1 MRRESFALALI
12 VALSTAAQ
20 GQAIP
25 AVIVRGTVL
34 DASTSLPLR
43 GAHLTLVAMVP
54 SVLPASGQ
62 SPTLTGS
69 RVTMTDSAGDYELR
83 GVPAGEYRLLVRRLG
98 YRAALVDLDATT
110 GNEARISFGL
120 VVTPVRLQAVQV
132 DGDRVNLFGRLS
144 LAYDTGEV
152 TRPSAALARQRE
164 YLSTDV
170 RELTA
175 LGAIEGASL
184 GETDIFRALRR
195 MPGISGANDQSTALW
210 VRGGQWDQVRVSY
223 DGIPLFNPFHT
234 PRDFGG
240 GGMTGIGGDAIG
252 AAFLHPGVR
261 PVSLFSQG
269 ASLVDIRSRAPV
281 DTNARIVADASLR
294 SGTFSFEKASRSGR
308 SGIALSGRR
317 SFLRDLFSITNGR
330 GAHAEYA
337 DLALRA
343 DHDFGGGTSIE
354 FSHLLTRDYDEA
366 FLSFVPFSYSGATRS
381 DPDILRSGTRL
392 MRGTLNI
399 AARGLRISHTVGYS
413 SYESRNY
420 SGQFPAGVLDSIND
434 PDWGPYVYTAGKPVP
449 YFSRVNYVTVRGALS
464 PLASQTSDRWN
475 AGYDLST
482 YRASSKAPRHAFSWS
497 DLSPEPLDLGK
508 TLAMASVWGERRW
521 RPSEAVALDAG
532 IRIESD
538 RVALTPRLGGSFQA
552 RRRIDAFTTMS
563 AGVSRSFQDMQELP
577 FTPWARANDSRGYW
591 LLSGSGTPALRADQ
605 AHVGID
611 RWVGESVLVDLNAYA
626 RRLTGV
632 ANRPRPMGD
641 SVLRPLTETGTISAH
656 GVELSAR
663 KLSGRFT
670 GGIAYSY
677 GKATERVGDMSFAAP
692 ADRRHTLDATS
703 MVRLGFF
710 RFGTGVTWMTGAPY
724 TRTFWGSGRRYAGD
738 SITWIALPRSETPG
752 AQRLPDH
759 FSLDM
764 FAELTGRVKG
774 VGVTSYLGVQNVT
787 RHTNFTSF
795 YGRATNDD
803 GRYPLPVQRNGDVLG
818 PFGASITPNVG
829 LRLVF

>member
-1 MRRESFALALI
+1 MRRHASILSIAFALTS
-12 VALSTAAQ
+12 VAE
-20 GQAIP
+20 GQTVP
-25 AVIVRGTVL
+25 AVTVRGTVV
-34 DASTSLPLR
+34 DAVTSLPIS
-43 GAHLTLVAMVP
+43 GAQLTLTTTVP
-54 SVLPASGQ
+54 AVLPPSGAS
-62 SPTLTGS
+62 PVLMGS
-69 RVTMTDSAGDYELR
+69 RVATTDSAGGYEIR
-83 GVPAGEYRLLVRRLG
+83 GVASGEYRLLVRRLG
-98 YRAALVDLDATT
+98 YRAALIDLDATA

-120 VVTPVRLQAVQV
+120 VVIPVRLQEVRV
-132 DGDRVNLFGRLS
+132 DGNRTNLFGRLA

-152 TRPSAALARQRE
+152 TRASAALARQAE

-195 MPGISGANDQSTALW
+195 MPGISGADDESTALW
-210 VRGGQWDQVRVSY
+210 VRGGRWDQVRVSY
-223 DGIPLFNPFHT
+223 DGMPLFNPFHT

-240 GGMTGIGGDAIG
+240 TGMTGIGGDAVG

-281 DTNARIVADASLR
+281 DTNAHFVADGSLR

-308 SGIALSGRR
+308 TGIALSGRR
-317 SFLRDLFSITNGR
+317 SFLSDLFSITNGR
-330 GAHAEYA
+330 RAHAEYA
-337 DLALRA
+337 DFAMRA
-343 DHDFGGGTSIE
+343 DHDFGSGTSIE

-366 FLSFVPFSYSGATRS
+366 FLSFIPFPYSGASPS

-413 SYESRNY
+413 SYESRSY
-420 SGQFPAGVLDSIND
+420 SSQYPAGVYDSITD
-434 PDWGPYVYTAGKPVP
+434 PDWGPSTYTAGQPVP
-449 YFSRVNYVTVRGALS
+449 YFSRVNYVTLRGAFS

-475 AGYDLST
+475 AGYELST

-508 TLAMASVWGERRW
+508 TLAMVSVWSERRW
-521 RPSEAVALDAG
+521 RPAEAVTVDAG
-532 IRIESD
+532 LRIESD
-538 RVALTPRLGGSFQA
+538 RVALTPRLGGSLQA
-552 RRRIDAFTTMS
+552 RRRLDGLTTMS
-563 AGVSRSFQDMQELP
+563 AGVSRSFQDTQELP

-591 LLSGSGTPALRADQ
+591 LLSGNGTPALRADQ

-641 SVLRPLTETGTISAH
+641 SILRPLTETGTITAH
-656 GVELSAR
+656 GVELGAR

-670 GGIAYSY
+670 GGVGYSY
-677 GKATERVGDMSFAAP
+677 GKATERIGDVSFAAP

-724 TRTFWGSGRRYAGD
+724 TRTFWGGGRRYAAD
-738 SITWIALPRSETPG
+738 SISWIALPRSESPG

-759 FSLDM
+759 LSLDA
-764 FAELTGRVKG
+764 FTELTGHIKG
-774 VGVTSYLGVQNVT
+774 VGVTTYLGVQNVT

-795 YGRATNDD
+795 YGRATGDEW
-803 GRYPLPVQRNGDVLG
+803 RYPLPVQPNGDILG
-818 PFGASITPNVG
+818 PWGASMAANVG
-829 LRLVF
+829 LRIVF